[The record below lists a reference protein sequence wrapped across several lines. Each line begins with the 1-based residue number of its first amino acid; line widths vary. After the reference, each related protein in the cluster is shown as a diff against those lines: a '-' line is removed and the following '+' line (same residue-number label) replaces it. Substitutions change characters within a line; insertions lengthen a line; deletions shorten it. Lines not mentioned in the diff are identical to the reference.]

1 MNLLPILATITLAS
15 GWICA
20 SDCDLRE
27 SASFMQSAK
36 GDEEIISKNRT
47 VCIDPGHPSEVNS
60 GNAVQNGTTETHIDW
75 AVAKK
80 LQKALISKGFRV
92 VMTKKH
98 ESQLVRNRSRAQIAN
113 RAKASL
119 MVRLHCDTGN
129 DRGFAVYYPDRTG
142 TISGVTGPDENV
154 RLQSRNA
161 AESLAVEMEKELGGD
176 LKNGGVR
183 GDSKT
188 FVGGK
193 QGALTGS
200 VFSKVPIVTI
210 EMVTLSRSAD
220 AIFIKSEAGQNKM
233 AQAIANGIESFLKLS
248 SHD

>member
-1 MNLLPILATITLAS
+1 MNLLPMLSAITLAS
-15 GWICA
+15 GWIGA
-20 SDCDLRE
+20 PDCNIRE
-27 SASFMQSAK
+27 SLSFTQNAN
-36 GDEEIISKNRT
+36 GDEAVASKNRT

-80 LQKALISKGFRV
+80 LQKLLVSKGFRV
-92 VMTKKH
+92 VMTKNH
-98 ESQLVRNRSRAQIAN
+98 ESQLVRNRNRAQIAN
-113 RAKASL
+113 RAKAGL

-129 DRGFAVYYPDRTG
+129 DRGFALYYPDRTG
-142 TISGVTGPDENV
+142 TISGMTGPGENV
-154 RLQSRNA
+154 RLQSRKA
-161 AESLAVEMEKELGGD
+161 AENLAEAMEKELGGD
-176 LKNGGVR
+176 LKSGGVR

-200 VFSKVPIVTI
+200 VFSKVPVVTI

-233 AQAIANGIESFLKLS
+233 AQAIANGVESFLMRS
-248 SHD
+248 SNK

>member
-1 MNLLPILATITLAS
+1 MNLLPALAIIALAS
-15 GWICA
+15 GWISA
-20 SDCDLRE
+20 SNCDLRE
-27 SASFMQSAK
+27 SALFLQSPK
-36 GDEEIISKNRT
+36 DIDKFTSKNYT

-92 VMTKKH
+92 VMTKNH

-113 RAKASL
+113 HAKASL

-142 TISGVTGPDENV
+142 TISGVTGPDENI
-154 RLQSRNA
+154 RLQSRKA
-161 AESLAVEMEKELGGD
+161 AENLAEEMKKELGGD
-176 LKNGGVR
+176 LKSGGVR

-210 EMVTLSRSAD
+210 EMVTLSRYSD

-248 SHD
+248 SRD

>member
-1 MNLLPILATITLAS
+1 MILLQMLATITLAS
-15 GWICA
+15 GWISA
-20 SDCDLRE
+20 PDCNIRE
-27 SASFMQSAK
+27 SASFIQGAIDDK
-36 GDEEIISKNRT
+36 AVALKNRT

-92 VMTKKH
+92 VMTKNH
-98 ESQLVRNRSRAQIAN
+98 ESQLVRNRNRAQIAN
-113 RAKASL
+113 RAKATL

-129 DRGFAVYYPDRTG
+129 DRGFALYYPDRTG

-154 RLQSRNA
+154 RLRSRRA
-161 AESLAVEMEKELGGD
+161 AENLAEEMEKVLGGD
-176 LKNGGVR
+176 LKSGGVR
-183 GDSKT
+183 GESKT
-188 FVGGK
+188 FIGGK

-200 VFSKVPIVTI
+200 VFSKVPIVTV

-233 AQAIANGIESFLKLS
+233 AQAIANGIESFLKAS